1 MTDGWDA
8 QCKVFLDQHKCLQ
21 NLCITGVDGHA
32 FGTSSPDFRIPCDL
46 VLKLIP
52 ALTDCSKT
60 SFNFMDEKYI
70 ILTRDPHW
78 LISKC
83 GKKTIILY
91 CTGRICLFGQA
102 IDGDMNNCNPGNLA
116 MSLICDFYKKSG
128 F

>member
-1 MTDGWDA
+1 
-8 QCKVFLDQHKCLQ
+8 
-21 NLCITGVDGHA
+21 
-32 FGTSSPDFRIPCDL
+32 
-46 VLKLIP
+46 
-52 ALTDCSKT
+52 
-60 SFNFMDEKYI
+60 MDEKYI

-116 MSLICDFYKKSG
+116 MSLIAIFTRRVVSNYCFCVQ
-128 F
+128 FTACFIRCI